1 MTYTGTHRAAQ
12 AMQRPVTG
20 HRTQARRKSQYRRIR
35 AAIRT
40 AAGWTTAIMFF
51 LVLGKAGA
59 SDCGAPM
66 EEIFPSTFIY
76 MGIAIISFH
85 VWEAFGGNR
94 IYKNKYNRKV
104 EK

>member
-1 MTYTGTHRAAQ
+1 MTYTGAQ
-12 AMQRPVTG
+12 KTTRTRQAVFMG
-20 HRTQARRKSQYRRIR
+20 HRTQARRKAHYKRIR

-40 AAGWTTAIMFF
+40 AAGWTT
-51 LVLGKAGA
+51 A

-76 MGIAIISFH
+76 MGIAIISFY
-85 VWEAFGGNR
+85 VWEACGGNR
-94 IYKNKYNRKV
+94 PYNNKYNRRV

>member
-1 MTYTGTHRAAQ
+1 MTYTGAHRAAQ
-12 AMQRPVTG
+12 AIQKPVAG

-40 AAGWTTAIMFF
+40 VSGWTTAIMLF

-59 SDCGAPM
+59 SDCGAPI

-76 MGIAIISFH
+76 MGIAILSFY
-85 VWEAFGGNR
+85 VWELFGGNR
-94 IYKNKYNRKV
+94 PYNNKYNGRP